1 MWLKSWKPVLERTR
15 GGGQGGWK
23 MEILLLALAEEQRTS
38 CHIGPDLSLTEL
50 TLYNEFSD
58 LWLNLC
64 LVDVQS
70 PGI

>member
-1 MWLKSWKPVLERTR
+1 
-15 GGGQGGWK
+15 
-23 MEILLLALAEEQRTS
+23 MEILLLALAEEQRTP

-64 LVDVQS
+64 LVDGCPESGYPTQDT
-70 PGI
+70 GINCYFS